1 MANVLLSEDFLN
13 DVYRLVVFLDERI
26 NDPAM
31 EAVRKRLENEINEK
45 LEAKKR
51 RQMFTDY
58 KVATRGT
65 TERETARQKY
75 LDDAGIHKDW
85 RTATDLNPPENY
97 MCTNVDKYSHLFK
110 TVGGF

>member
-31 EAVRKRLENEINEK
+31 EAVRKRLEIEINEK

-51 RQMFTDY
+51 RQEFTDY
-58 KVATRGT
+58 KAATHGT
-65 TERETARQKY
+65 AERESARRKY
-75 LDDAGIHKDW
+75 LDGAGIHKDW
-85 RTATDLNPPENY
+85 RTATEKQPD
-97 MCTNVDKYSHLFK
+97 
-110 TVGGF
+110 